1 MESKAF
7 DENIVKKQSKKV
19 INYIYIIGTILI
31 ILFIFKIFRGSE
43 NVGYITSVTF
53 FIRTV
58 NGLMGIISIV
68 SFLILYKKTKD
79 SILYILL
86 LVYVGL
92 AIAIL
97 TGQLDYDTFFNY
109 KFNVSNYISMTTAL
123 LRIVLLFSAVMPTSK
138 IYKFIS
144 KYKSQSF
151 IFVSMYSLIAWKIEK
166 IFFVGEIF
174 SSRSLLSIFNIFICI
189 AYSLVVI
196 KLLLICIKKNK
207 VVIGAFSV
215 SLFLIAIKSLYI
227 LYAVNYNSFNMKLIS
242 ALLTYISFFTVIIGA
257 VIELYLLY
265 KEAQYLNLSLI
276 HI

>member
-19 INYIYIIGTILI
+19 IKYIYIIGSILI
-31 ILFIFKIFRGSE
+31 ILFIFKIFRGSK
-43 NVGYITSVTF
+43 NVRYITSVTF

-68 SFLILYKKTKD
+68 SCLILYKKTKD

-86 LVYVGL
+86 LVYIGL
-92 AIAIL
+92 TIAIV

-144 KYKSQSF
+144 KYKSESF
-151 IFVSMYSLIAWKIEK
+151 VFVSIYSLIAWKIEK

-174 SSRSLLSIFNIFICI
+174 SSRSLLSILNIFIFI
-189 AYSLVVI
+189 TYSLVAI
-196 KLLLICIKKNK
+196 KLLLICINKNK
-207 VVIGAFSV
+207 VVIGAFSI
-215 SLFLIAIKSLYI
+215 SLFLISIKSLYI

-242 ALLTYISFFTVIIGA
+242 ALLTYI
-257 VIELYLLY
+257 
-265 KEAQYLNLSLI
+265 
-276 HI
+276 